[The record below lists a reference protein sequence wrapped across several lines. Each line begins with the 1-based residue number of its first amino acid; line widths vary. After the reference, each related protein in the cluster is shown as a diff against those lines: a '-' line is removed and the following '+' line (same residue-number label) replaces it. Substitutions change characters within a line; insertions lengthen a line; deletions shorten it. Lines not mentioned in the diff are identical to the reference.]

1 MYYTKGLIHKKYEGN
16 IKNQFSSYSLER
28 YYTAWMT
35 MKIPATTPKPKKLLK
50 LLFQF
55 K

>member
-16 IKNQFSSYSLER
+16 IKKSIFQ